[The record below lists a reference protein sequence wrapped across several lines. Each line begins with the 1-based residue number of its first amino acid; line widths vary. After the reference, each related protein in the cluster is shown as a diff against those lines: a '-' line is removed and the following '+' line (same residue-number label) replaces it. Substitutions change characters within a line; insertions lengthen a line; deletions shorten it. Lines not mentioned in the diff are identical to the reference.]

1 MRAGLFLMA
10 LGAVLVLLWYNQITP
25 HEFEFFIVW
34 PGIICFLAGIVAL
47 VIGQFGGRRAA

>member
-10 LGAVLVLLWYNQITP
+10 LGAVMILLFYVHITP
-25 HEFEFFIVW
+25 RDLDFLMIW
-34 PGIICFLAGIVAL
+34 GGIICFLAGVVAL